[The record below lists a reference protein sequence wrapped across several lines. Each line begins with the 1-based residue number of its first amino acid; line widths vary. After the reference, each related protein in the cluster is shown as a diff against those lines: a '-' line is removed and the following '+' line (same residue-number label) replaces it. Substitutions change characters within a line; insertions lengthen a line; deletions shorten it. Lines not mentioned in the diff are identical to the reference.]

1 MTSPFSTLDQRE
13 LIHVALDA
21 IKRQDGGTALACL
34 KEATA
39 RPDSTAVSHFLLGS
53 QYAQLQIPDRA
64 VEEFEAAI
72 AMDPG
77 LAIARFQLGLLFL
90 SSGNAERAKDV
101 LTPLTASGENAALA
115 HFANGLLHLMRDEFS
130 ETVHHLS
137 EGIRL
142 NTENAPLN
150 SDMQKIIDEI
160 AKLAPHQSDAEKR
173 IEEEPSGQH
182 LLISAYTG
190 KPSL

>member
-1 MTSPFSTLDQRE
+1 MTSPFYTLDQRE

-39 RPDSTAVSHFLLGS
+39 RPDSIAVSHFLLAS
-53 QYAQLQIPDRA
+53 QYAQLQMMDRA

-90 SSGNAERAKDV
+90 SSGNTERAKDV
-101 LTPLTASGENAALA
+101 LTPLTVPGGNEALA
-115 HFANGLLHLMRDEFS
+115 HFANGLLHLIRDEFS
-130 ETVHHLS
+130 ETVRYLN

-142 NTENAPLN
+142 NTENSALN
-150 SDMQKIIDEI
+150 NDMQKIIDEI
-160 AKLAPHQSDAEKR
+160 AKVVPQSSDAEKN
-173 IEEEPSGQH
+173 IEEESSTQH

>member
-21 IKRQDGGTALACL
+21 IKRQDGGMALACL

-39 RPDSTAVSHFLLGS
+39 RPDSIAISHFLLAS
-53 QYAQLQIPDRA
+53 QYAQLQMMDRA

-77 LAIARFQLGLLFL
+77 LAIARFQLGLLLL
-90 SSGNAERAKDV
+90 SSGNAERANDV
-101 LTPLTASGENAALA
+101 LTPLTVPGGDEALA
-115 HFANGLLHLMRDEFS
+115 HFANGLLHLIRDEFS
-130 ETVHHLS
+130 ETVRYLN

-142 NTENAPLN
+142 NTENAALN
-150 SDMQKIIDEI
+150 NDMQKIIDEI
-160 AKLAPHQSDAEKR
+160 AKVVPQSSDAEEN
-173 IEEEPSGQH
+173 IEEESSAQH